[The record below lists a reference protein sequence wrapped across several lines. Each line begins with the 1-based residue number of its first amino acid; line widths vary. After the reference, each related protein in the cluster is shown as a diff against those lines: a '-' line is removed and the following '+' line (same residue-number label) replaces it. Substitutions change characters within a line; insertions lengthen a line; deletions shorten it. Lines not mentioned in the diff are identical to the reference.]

1 MWGRV
6 LGTAFGFIFGKV
18 AGAILGFVIGYWFD
32 WKYGKPLAGHGGF
45 SSLFNG
51 TSEAPKEATFFYALF
66 AAHGHIAKAKGCIC
80 EQDIAEAQQLMT
92 ELELTG
98 SALSEARNAFR
109 DGKNQNFPLLETLT
123 QFRRDYHN
131 RRAVLQSF
139 MLQLIA
145 LLIRA
150 QPLTKDAY
158 ELLLQAATTL
168 GFTRFELDRW
178 LLMESA
184 QQQFE
189 RFVNYNKRR
198 PSALN
203 QDKHVV
209 AAYSVLGLEP
219 KVTAQELK
227 IAYRKL
233 MSEHHPDKLAA
244 QGLPQEMVVNATRR
258 AQEIQAAYALIRKSR
273 AESSTV
279 R

>member
-66 AAHGHIAKAKGCIC
+66 AAHGHIAKAKGRIS
-80 EQDIAEAQQLMT
+80 EQDITEAQQLMNEF
-92 ELELTG
+92 ELSG
-98 SALSEARNAFR
+98 SALAEARDAFR
-109 DGKNQNFPLLETLT
+109 EGKSNSFPLVATLT

-131 RRAVLQSF
+131 RKAVLQSF
-139 MLQLIA
+139 MLQLIV

-150 QPLTKDAY
+150 QPLTKDTY

-189 RFVNYNKRR
+189 RFVNHNKRR
-198 PSALN
+198 PNASIEN
-203 QDKHVV
+203 KQVV
-209 AAYSVLGLEP
+209 TAYNVLGIEA
-219 KVTAQELK
+219 KVTDQELK
-227 IAYRKL
+227 VAYRKL

-244 QGLPQEMVVNATRR
+244 QGLPEEMLATATRR

-273 AESSTV
+273 AESNTP

>member
-66 AAHGHIAKAKGCIC
+66 AAHGHIAKAKGCIS

>member
-18 AGAILGFVIGYWFD
+18 AGAVLGFVIGYWFD

-45 SSLFNG
+45 SSLFSG

-66 AAHGHIAKAKGCIC
+66 AAHGHIAKAKGRIS
-80 EQDIAEAQQLMT
+80 EQDIAEAQQLMN
-92 ELELTG
+92 ELELSG
-98 SALSEARNAFR
+98 SALDEARDAFR
-109 DGKNQNFPLLETLT
+109 EGKSSHFPLVATLT

-158 ELLLQAATTL
+158 ELLLQVATTL

-184 QQQFE
+184 QQQFD
-189 RFVNYNKRR
+189 RFVKYNQRR
-198 PSALN
+198 ATVLSA
-203 QDKHVV
+203 DKHILS
-209 AAYSVLGLEP
+209 AYSVLGIEP
-219 KVTAQELK
+219 KVTDQELK

-244 QGLPQEMVVNATRR
+244 QGLPEEMLANTTRR
-258 AQEIQAAYALIRKSR
+258 AQEIQAAYALIRNSR
-273 AESSTV
+273 AESNTS